1 MIWTGVFSLAHQ
13 YFTDSF
19 IASKSTLGY
28 CPFLSNTGLW
38 PQTTVEEQQTWNL
51 SAVIAT
57 ERGIKQPAT
66 GSMFQCNMVTSR
78 PNLVPPL
85 MPSGFTLGSWS
96 NMAYG
101 IMLDAD
107 RSDFGGQL
115 QWILN
120 GMTMIAGSGNSA
132 ALTLP
137 SGGTFSC
144 LMDKSKIG
152 IEIFV
157 LLASLVLVLVCL
169 TAMDL
174 SSLLR

>member
-1 MIWTGVFSLAHQ
+1 
-13 YFTDSF
+13 
-19 IASKSTLGY
+19 
-28 CPFLSNTGLW
+28 
-38 PQTTVEEQQTWNL
+38 
-51 SAVIAT
+51 
-57 ERGIKQPAT
+57 
-66 GSMFQCNMVTSR
+66 
-78 PNLVPPL
+78 
-85 MPSGFTLGSWS
+85 MPSGFTLGNWS

-169 TAMDL
+169 IAMDL
-174 SSLLR
+174 SSLLRY